1 MEDSTN
7 EFDLMY
13 LTNNLDYK
21 KVKSKI
27 LEPELYEDVKFY
39 KKRIMKQIEDLIN
52 GKSIDSQLDNSFKRY
67 LFLSTQHFKFIDKR
81 DIIQK
86 EYDGIKIQKLP
97 QRNFNLQKTNKMFE
111 KKNEK
116 FGKIT
121 DSLDIKINYK
131 KEHKVILP
139 KKKVI
144 NLRNE
149 TLRTKGLEKKECPI
163 NISLNAKK
171 KDTSFEKKNKT
182 EKKNKKK
189 KENKKKAS
197 TQKVLDGKMFSKR

>member
-52 GKSIDSQLDNSFKRY
+52 GKSIESKLDNSFKRY
-67 LFLSTQHFKFIDKR
+67 LFLSIQHFKFIDKR

-86 EYDGIKIQKLP
+86 EYDDIKIQKLP

-111 KKNEK
+111 RKNEK